1 MGHFLGGWTLGDT
14 PLSSTWGRTPQKNVS
29 SSSWRPGPGWIP
41 LSQGAEG
48 RNRGLVFVT
57 NSHILLSSKP
67 FDSDSTAV
75 RVPGG
80 PGVKNMPA
88 NAGDSGD
95 VSSVPGSG
103 RSPEGGNGN
112 PLQYS
117 CWEVSW
123 TEEPGGLQSLGSQR
137 ACTTTPHL
145 WLSASFS
152 QFSDQGPLQLPR
164 FPEPQLFYVH
174 GTCVLWA
181 VAKIIVPV
189 FHMGKP
195 RPREGVVWPHLT
207 ARGGGAVLLGA
218 RTQGASQVWAGST
231 GSCWPGRACCVGDS
245 AHC

>member
-1 MGHFLGGWTLGDT
+1 MLNAFKCC
-14 PLSSTWGRTPQKNVS
+14 WGVYPN
-29 SSSWRPGPGWIP
+29 
-41 LSQGAEG
+41 
-48 RNRGLVFVT
+48 
-57 NSHILLSSKP
+57 
-67 FDSDSTAV
+67 DSA
-75 RVPGG
+75 
-80 PGVKNMPA
+80 VKNTPI
-88 NAGDSGD
+88 NAGDSG
-95 VSSVPGSG
+95 STPGSG